1 VAILTSVSFTVALGF
16 GIVAPAIPAF
26 ARLFGVDVT
35 AAASVISVFALM
47 RVIGALPAGR
57 LVDRFGEPRVM
68 AAGIAVVAVSS
79 VMAGCSRSFA
89 ELLVLRG
96 SGGVGSAMFSISA
109 QALLLGSVPASQR
122 GRASGL
128 FSGGFLLG
136 GISGPAVGGLVA
148 AWSLR
153 APFFIYGGLLVVPAV
168 LAAVVLRRAPNHR
181 HPAASRPQVRSLAT
195 LGRAVRN
202 RTYQAAA
209 SANLADGF
217 AALGVRGALVPLF
230 VRDVLHRSVVW
241 TGIGFL
247 LFAALNGA
255 ALLPGGRVADTL
267 GRRPVIIVGCAISA
281 VGMVMLALLPG
292 LCAFLAALAVAGFGS
307 GLLDVAPAAMIGD
320 IIGSGGGG
328 TLVASYQMAGD
339 VGSVVGP
346 VAGGFLVDSASYAA
360 AFGLAAAVLIAAA
373 VLGFVSPETRPGG
386 EAWTLAV
393 PAAGGAD
400 SRGVADAASP

>member
-1 VAILTSVSFTVALGF
+1 VAILTAVAFTVALGF

-26 ARLFGVDVT
+26 ARQFGVSVA

-47 RVIGALPAGR
+47 RVVGALPAGR
-57 LVDRFGEPRVM
+57 LVDRFGEPGVM

-79 VMAGCSRSFA
+79 ILAGFSQSFA
-89 ELLVLRG
+89 ELMVLRG

-109 QALLLGSVPASQR
+109 QALLLGTVPGSQR

-153 APFFIYGGLLVVPAV
+153 APFFLYGCLLVVPAI
-168 LAAVVLRRAPNHR
+168 LAAVVLRRVPDRRQAATP
-181 HPAASRPQVRSLAT
+181 PAGSLAT
-195 LGRAVRN
+195 LGRAIRS
-202 RTYQAAA
+202 RTWRAAA

-230 VRDVLHRSVVW
+230 VREILHRSEVW

-267 GRRPVIIVGCAISA
+267 GRRPVIIAGCAVSA

-292 LCAFLAALAVAGFGS
+292 PWAYLAALAVAGFGS

-320 IIGSGGGG
+320 IIDRDGG
-328 TLVASYQMAGD
+328 TVVASYQMAGD

-346 VAGGFLVDSASYAA
+346 VAGGFLVDSASYGA
-360 AFGLAAAVLIAAA
+360 AFGLAAAVLGGAAILSFA
-373 VLGFVSPETRPGG
+373 APETRPGG
-386 EAWTLAV
+386 QAKPPAGHAV
-393 PAAGGAD
+393 TGPD
-400 SRGVADAASP
+400 SRVR

>member
-1 VAILTSVSFTVALGF
+1 
-16 GIVAPAIPAF
+16 
-26 ARLFGVDVT
+26 
-35 AAASVISVFALM
+35 VFALM
-47 RVIGALPAGR
+47 RVVGALPAGR
-57 LVDRFGEPRVM
+57 LVDRFGEPGVM

-79 VMAGCSRSFA
+79 ILAGFSQSFV
-89 ELLVLRG
+89 ELMVLRG

-109 QALLLGSVPASQR
+109 QALLLGTVPGSQR

-136 GISGPAVGGLVA
+136 GISGPAVGGLIA

-153 APFFIYGGLLVVPAV
+153 APFFIYGCLLVVPAI
-168 LAAVVLRRAPNHR
+168 LSAVVLRRVPNR
-181 HPAASRPQVRSLAT
+181 RWAARRPPGRSLAT
-195 LGRAVRN
+195 LVRAVRS
-202 RTYQAAA
+202 RTWRAAA

-217 AALGVRGALVPLF
+217 AALGMRGALVPLF
-230 VRDVLHRSVVW
+230 VHEVLHRSAVW

-267 GRRPVIIVGCAISA
+267 GRRPVIMAGCVVSA
-281 VGMVMLALLPG
+281 VGMVMLALTSGPE
-292 LCAFLAALAVAGFGS
+292 AYLAAMAVTGFGS

-320 IIGSGGGG
+320 IIDRDGG

-346 VAGGFLVDSASYAA
+346 VAGGFLVDSASYGA
-360 AFGLAAAVLIAAA
+360 AFGLAAAVLVGAAT
-373 VLGFVSPETRPGG
+373 LGFAAPETRPSGSAMPPAG
-386 EAWTLAV
+386 RAV
-393 PAAGGAD
+393 AGPD
-400 SRGVADAASP
+400 TMVH